1 MNEIISEK
9 LALLPSSPGVYKMYD
24 AKGVV
29 IYVGK
34 AVSLKNRVRQY
45 FQSQSA
51 KEPKVRAMVAH
62 IADFETILTANETEA
77 LTLESNLIK
86 QYQPRYNIL
95 LKDDKHFPYVRVD
108 VKQDFPRFEIV
119 RRVKNDGARYLGPYL
134 SGIALRDALNVVRD
148 HFPVRHC
155 KKDISKAIAR
165 RERPCLMYHI
175 GKCSAPCTG
184 NISREQYHTLIDKVS
199 SFLDGKTQS
208 VIQELTDDM
217 QQASDDMD
225 FERAARIRDSIAAI
239 RALGEK
245 QTAIAN
251 KGVEQ
256 DAFACCSY
264 KGKTLVFALFVRGGK
279 VVGTEH
285 FSIENTTQI
294 SDDDENSIDGNSA
307 SIIENTTQISADD
320 ENNAQTVSANAEAM
334 AAFLKQYYLEASSY
348 PPEVLLYE
356 PCVEQEAIGEWL
368 SSLKGKKV
376 QLYVPQRGEKRKLTE
391 LSYRN
396 CMDSLTKTYELKR
409 RSWERGEGALVELS
423 GALGLEELP
432 ARLEC
437 FDNSHIRGRDAVSS
451 MVVFVD
457 GAPARS
463 EYRRFRIQ
471 TAAEGDDYAAMREA
485 LTRRF
490 NRAMQGDGKFTAM
503 PDILVVDGGHG
514 QLNIALDVLSSFGL
528 MDITCIGLA
537 ERSNTICLPGGEVLD
552 LNPDSAAH
560 HLLERLRDEAHRFAI
575 TYHRSL
581 RGKNSLYS
589 VLDEIPGVG
598 DKRKRALF
606 NAFLTIE
613 AIASA
618 DIDALN
624 EVPGVDIRTANAVY
638 EHFHKTEE

>member
-9 LALLPSSPGVYKMYD
+9 LALLPNSPGVYKMYD

-34 AVSLKNRVRQY
+34 AISLKNRVRQY

-62 IADFETILTANETEA
+62 IADFETILTTNETEA

-86 QYQPRYNIL
+86 RYQPRYNIL

-108 VKQDFPRFEIV
+108 IKQDYPRFEIV

-134 SGIALRDALNVVRD
+134 SGIALRDALNVVRE

-165 RERPCLMYHI
+165 HERPCLMYHI

-184 NISREQYHTLIDKVS
+184 TVSREEYHALIDKVS
-199 SFLDGKTQS
+199 AFLDGKTQS
-208 VIQELTDDM
+208 VIQELADDM

-239 RALGEK
+239 RALSEK

-285 FSIENTTQI
+285 FSIENTVQI
-294 SDDDENSIDGNSA
+294 SSDDESSA
-307 SIIENTTQISADD
+307 ST
-320 ENNAQTVSANAEAM
+320 NAESNAEQVTANAEAM

-356 PCVEQEAIGEWL
+356 PCAEQEAIGEWL
-368 SSLKGKKV
+368 SSLKGKRV
-376 QLYVPQRGEKRKLTE
+376 QLFVPQRGEKRKLTE

-396 CMDSLTKTYELKR
+396 CMDSLTKAYELKR
-409 RSWERGEGALVELS
+409 RSWERGEGALAELA
-423 GALGLEELP
+423 GALGILELP

-437 FDNSHIRGRDAVSS
+437 FDNSHIHGRDAVSS

-457 GAPARS
+457 GAPARN

-490 NRAMQGDGKFTAM
+490 NRAMQGDGRFNSM

-514 QLNIALDVLSSFGL
+514 QLNVALDVLSSFGL
-528 MDITCIGLA
+528 SDIACIGIA
-537 ERSNTICLPGGEVLD
+537 ERSNTICLPGGKVLD
-552 LNPDSAAH
+552 LNPNGAAH

-613 AIASA
+613 AIACA
-618 DIDALN
+618 DITALN
-624 EVPGVDIRTANAVY
+624 EVPGVDIRTAKAVY
-638 EHFHKTEE
+638 EHFHKTGE